1 MRTLRVLLFVAAASA
16 VAFCAPDVLKGGVL
30 ERISTLQV
38 DPTVVTNPEKVKDPA
53 AAANLVRFTLRSA
66 IREAHFAEGNSPVR
80 IHIVLDEFSSS
91 DGKVRRVLN
100 LGSSRSDSLVDG
112 KLVIQ
117 DASGKQLATR
127 EIHFRGNVGLNA
139 DENPDPSHRQATSDF
154 EQVLIDE
161 LQRLK

>member
-1 MRTLRVLLFVAAASA
+1 MRTVRTLLFIAATST
-16 VAFCAPDVLKGGVL
+16 VAFCFPDVIKGGVL
-30 ERISTLQV
+30 EKVSTIQV
-38 DPTVVTNPEKVKDPA
+38 DPTVVANPENVKDP

-66 IREAHFAEGNSPVR
+66 VREAHFAEGNSPIR
-80 IHIVLDEFSSS
+80 IHIILDEFSSS

-100 LGSSRSDSLVDG
+100 LGSGRSDSLVDG

-127 EIHFRGNVGLNA
+127 EIHFRGNVTLNT

-154 EQVLIDE
+154 EQLLIDE